1 MLGASAQKDTLLEV
15 KTSASKI
22 AVIDKLLAQVAVGEG
37 TSFSDL
43 TMVDVGFE
51 NEQFGIGF
59 RKNDSALME
68 KVENAIAQ
76 LKENGTYARLQSK
89 YFG

>member
-1 MLGASAQKDTLLEV
+1 MADVL
-15 KTSASKI
+15 
-22 AVIDKLLAQVAVGEG
+22 VGEG
-37 TSFSDL
+37 TSYSEL
-43 TMVDVGFE
+43 TVVDVGFE

-59 RKNDSALME
+59 RKEDAELKT

-76 LKENGTYARLQSK
+76 LKENGTYDRLLEK